1 MCLTIGTSLCLHDL
15 HAYTPFKYQEKLN
28 ICGQFLVS
36 YSSGVESECR
46 VIFKRRKWRQ
56 MTLLYPST
64 QILFPIGGESIT
76 CDGSKL
82 PSLGVSQLEFL
93 THTWPGLASCSPD
106 KYVCQPTSRKI
117 NIYFQSSY
125 YYWVVRYNK
134 TLKNWPSGKP
144 WVCSPYPPPSDSNCS
159 PQLRQSLSANWRMRI
174 LDNECD

>member
-1 MCLTIGTSLCLHDL
+1 MERRFVFMTCMHTLRSNTR
-15 HAYTPFKYQEKLN
+15 KKLN
-28 ICGQFLVS
+28 ICGKFLVS

-106 KYVCQPTSRKI
+106 KYVCQPASRKI

-144 WVCSPYPPPSDSNCS
+144 WVCSPYPPPPSDSNCS

>member
-28 ICGQFLVS
+28 ICGQLLVS

-144 WVCSPYPPPSDSNCS
+144 WVCSPYPPP
-159 PQLRQSLSANWRMRI
+159 PPTLTVPLSFASH
-174 LDNECD
+174 

>member
-15 HAYTPFKYQEKLN
+15 HAYTPFKYQEKIKYLWA
-28 ICGQFLVS
+28 IFGFVFFRCG
-36 YSSGVESECR
+36 
-46 VIFKRRKWRQ
+46 KWMSRNLQ
-56 MTLLYPST
+56 EKKMTLLYPST

-82 PSLGVSQLEFL
+82 PSLGVSKLEFL

-106 KYVCQPTSRKI
+106 KNLCQPASRKI

-134 TLKNWPSGKP
+134 TLKNWPSWKP
-144 WVCSPYPPPSDSNCS
+144 WVCSPYPSDSNCS